1 MGYAIIGVVILAI
14 VALIALPMITDNQ
27 ATIEAYR
34 AQQERER
41 TEQAYAR
48 VAQTHANNQA
58 WLYFSEA
65 MFPWFATVTVT
76 VFGAVLLLGLLTVG
90 MVVGRAWAAR
100 PQQPTIYVIADN
112 RRAALA
118 RLGSYDYLPERPEQ
132 IVFPT
137 REEVRLLKDT
147 DAR

>member
-48 VAQTHANNQA
+48 VAQTEANSRS

-65 MFPWFATVTVT
+65 MYPWFATVTVA
-76 VFGAVLLLGLLTVG
+76 VIGAVVLLGLLAVG
-90 MVVGRAWAAR
+90 MVVGRAWADR

-112 RRAALA
+112 RRAALE
-118 RLGSYDYLPERPEQ
+118 RLGTYDYLPARPEQ

-137 REEVRLLKDT
+137 REEARLLND
-147 DAR
+147 R